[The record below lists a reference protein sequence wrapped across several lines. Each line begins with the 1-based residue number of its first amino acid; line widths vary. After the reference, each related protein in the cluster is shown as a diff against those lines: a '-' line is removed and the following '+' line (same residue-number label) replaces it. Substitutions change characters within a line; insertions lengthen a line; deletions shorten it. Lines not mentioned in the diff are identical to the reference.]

1 MRDDGPRNKSG
12 VTELAGEA
20 QGLDRRQPAERGFT
34 LIEIMVALAVF
45 SLAAM
50 ALVRLESA
58 TIRGA
63 TILNETLVA
72 QMVARNVAIEAVTD
86 GVPPTA
92 GRVTGVETNGG
103 RAWAWTRQVSA
114 LGDAGV
120 LRIDVMVAAP
130 GGAMLGRLT
139 MIRPPRGAA

>member
-1 MRDDGPRNKSG
+1 M
-12 VTELAGEA
+12 TEGESA
-20 QGLDRRQPAERGFT
+20 RKPTGFT

-63 TILNETLVA
+63 SILDETLVA

-86 GVPPTA
+86 GTPPTA

-114 LGDAGV
+114 VGDAGV
-120 LRIDVMVAAP
+120 LRIDVMVASP

>member
-1 MRDDGPRNKSG
+1 MAAFTPMR
-12 VTELAGEA
+12 
-20 QGLDRRQPAERGFT
+20 AERGFT

-63 TILNETLVA
+63 SILNETLVA

-86 GVPPTA
+86 GTPPTA
-92 GRVTGVETNGG
+92 GRTTGVETNGG
-103 RAWAWTRQVSA
+103 RAWAWTRQVGA

-120 LRIDVMVAAP
+120 LRIDVAVAVP
-130 GGAMLGRLT
+130 GGAVLGRLT
-139 MIRPPRGAA
+139 MVRPGRRT

>member
-1 MRDDGPRNKSG
+1 MR
-12 VTELAGEA
+12 
-20 QGLDRRQPAERGFT
+20 AERGFTLRRRYAEPGFT

-63 TILNETLVA
+63 SILDETLVA
-72 QMVARNVAIEAVTD
+72 QMVARNVAIDAVTAAQ
-86 GVPPTA
+86 PPTA

-103 RAWAWTRQVSA
+103 QAWTWTRQVSA
-114 LGDAGV
+114 LGGSQV
-120 LRIDVMVAAP
+120 FRIDVSVADRS
-130 GGAMLGRLT
+130 GTQLGRLT
-139 MIRPPRGAA
+139 MVRPASRSAT

>member
-1 MRDDGPRNKSG
+1 MR
-12 VTELAGEA
+12 AGRI
-20 QGLDRRQPAERGFT
+20 RRPERGFT

-45 SLAAM
+45 SIAAM

-63 TILNETLVA
+63 TILDDTLIA
-72 QMVARNVAIEAVTD
+72 QMVARNVAIDAVTA
-86 GVPPTA
+86 GTPPTA
-92 GRVTGVETNGG
+92 GRTTGAETNGG

-114 LGDAGV
+114 VGDAGV
-120 LRIDVMVAAP
+120 LRIDVMVASP

>member
-1 MRDDGPRNKSG
+1 
-12 VTELAGEA
+12 VTGGGGHADLYT
-20 QGLDRRQPAERGFT
+20 RRRAEHGFT

-63 TILNETLVA
+63 SILNETLVA

-86 GVPPTA
+86 GKPPTA

-114 LGDAGV
+114 LGDAGAMRV
-120 LRIDVMVAAP
+120 DVSVAAA
-130 GGAMLGRLT
+130 GGAALGRLT
-139 MIRPPRGAA
+139 MVRPARGTP